1 MGKNDPVTN
10 TSGGRRAGSR
20 RGVRPKRRFRP
31 DVFFYCLGI
40 VALLVVW
47 GILVGQAVGAG
58 GDRSWGK
65 LVITA
70 LIAVVCLFASFT
82 LIGRLWRKLT
92 AEPERP
98 AEPPAAAPPRSQPA
112 ERAYVEDQ
120 SFFDP
125 GGYSAPGSD
134 AYGAYDNP
142 YADPY
147 ADPYGDGG
155 ADPYNAGT
163 KRPSYGVGNNRLP
176 RRQSLPQ
183 PPAYDQPPGPPPS
196 SPPPAQ
202 PPGGQGSGRHSGHQ
216 SPSDSWAPPA
226 ADHGTSSGEYYDI
239 GAYDYGTGSYDTGSY
254 DTGSYGSRAYDTG
267 AYEIGGYNWSTGT
280 YNGDPEP
287 GYAAYEPGPATQSMP
302 APAQRA
308 PQLPAQRD
316 DDTWPPEPPRYR
328 H

>member
-40 VALLVVW
+40 VALLVAW
-47 GILVGQAVGAG
+47 GVLVGQAVGAG

-65 LVITA
+65 LAITA
-70 LIAVVCLFASFT
+70 LIAVACLFASFM

-92 AEPERP
+92 TEPERP
-98 AEPPAAAPPRSQPA
+98 AAPTSAASTPSQPA
-112 ERAYVEDQ
+112 YLEDQ
-120 SFFDP
+120 SFADP
-125 GGYSAPGSD
+125 GGYGGAD

-147 ADPYGDGG
+147 SEPYTDSYADPYGDGG
-155 ADPYNAGT
+155 SDPYGAGT

-183 PPAYDQPPGPPPS
+183 PPAYDQPSGPPPT
-196 SPPPAQ
+196 SPPPTQ
-202 PPGGQGSGRHSGHQ
+202 PPGGQGSGRHSSYQ
-216 SPSDSWAPPA
+216 SPTDSWAPPA
-226 ADHGTSSGEYYDI
+226 AEHASSGEYYDT
-239 GAYDYGTGSYDTGSY
+239 GAYDYGTGSYDTGA
-254 DTGSYGSRAYDTG
+254 YGSTGFDTG

-280 YNGDPEP
+280 YAGDQADQ
-287 GYAAYEPGPATQSMP
+287 AAYEPGPATQSLP

-328 H
+328 R

>member
-1 MGKNDPVTN
+1 MGV
-10 TSGGRRAGSR
+10 
-20 RGVRPKRRFRP
+20 
-31 DVFFYCLGI
+31 
-40 VALLVVW
+40 VALLVAW

-65 LVITA
+65 LLITA
-70 LIAVVCLFASFT
+70 LVAVVCLFASFM

-98 AEPPAAAPPRSQPA
+98 AAPTASAAASASSQPA

-120 SFFDP
+120 SFADP
-125 GGYSAPGSD
+125 GYGGQGAD
-134 AYGAYDNP
+134 AYGSFDNP
-142 YADPY
+142 YAGPY
-147 ADPYGDGG
+147 ADSYGDGSYG
-155 ADPYNAGT
+155 SGSYADGGSDPYGAGT

-176 RRQSLPQ
+176 RRQSIPQ
-183 PPAYDQPPGPPPS
+183 PPPS
-196 SPPPAQ
+196 TPPPAQ
-202 PPGGQGSGRHSGHQ
+202 PPGSQGSGRHSSYQ

-226 ADHGTSSGEYYDI
+226 ADHGASSGAYYDT

-254 DTGSYGSRAYDTG
+254 GTGSYGSGGFDTG

-280 YNGDPEP
+280 YSGDQAD
-287 GYAAYEPGPATQSMP
+287 YAHYEQGPATQSMP

-308 PQLPAQRD
+308 PRLPAQRD